1 MFTITSSHGT
11 PLDEPLVLPVP
22 DSAAW
27 REAEA
32 MGLDL
37 PMLYDSI
44 RKTPEQRIREHAD
57 ALAFAEMLR
66 AAKLNPHVAV

>member
-1 MFTITSSHGT
+1 M

-22 DSAAW
+22 DTAAW

-44 RKTPEQRIREHAD
+44 CKTPDERICEHAD

>member
-1 MFTITSSHGT
+1 M

-22 DSAAW
+22 DTAAW

-44 RKTPEQRIREHAD
+44 CKTPEERIREHAL
-57 ALAFAEMLR
+57 ALDSIL
-66 AAKLNPHVAV
+66 AVRESFQKQYGEFGRTA